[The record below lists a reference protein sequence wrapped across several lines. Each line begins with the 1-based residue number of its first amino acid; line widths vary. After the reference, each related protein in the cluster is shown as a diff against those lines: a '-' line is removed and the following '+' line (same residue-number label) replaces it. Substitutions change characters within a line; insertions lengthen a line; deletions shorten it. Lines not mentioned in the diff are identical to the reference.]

1 MEKGTTVGVD
11 ENTSQLPDEFEL
23 AQNYPNPFNPETSI
37 RFRVPQKTHLT
48 LTIFN
53 ILGQKIRTLLD
64 RQIDG
69 GSHTIRWNGKDDKGL
84 PVSSGIYLYRIET
97 ESFSQVRKMSLIR

>member
-23 AQNYPNPFNPETSI
+23 AQNDPNPFNPET
-37 RFRVPQKTHLT
+37 FRVPQKTHLT

-69 GSHTIRWNGKDDKGL
+69 GFHTIRWNGKMTKAFPFRVASTCIGL
-84 PVSSGIYLYRIET
+84 KP
-97 ESFSQVRKMSLIR
+97 SLSHR